1 MSVWLCTYV
10 DDSACEH
17 THTHTGSNAN
27 VQDRGC
33 SHGHAKPIPNRFEI
47 GLGDIDFFV
56 YHITLGGYHDIPD
69 ILVEFKLLE
78 IKVTL
83 KLN

>member
-1 MSVWLCTYV
+1 MSNGFRLEETIFQKAKSKVSQMPIICTCKHTFS
-10 DDSACEH
+10 DAHQACML
-17 THTHTGSNAN
+17 
-27 VQDRGC
+27 
-33 SHGHAKPIPNRFEI
+33 

-56 YHITLGGYHDIPD
+56 YHDTLGGYHDIPD

>member
-1 MSVWLCTYV
+1 MESEQTWSTGHFSSVWSWHFNCV
-10 DDSACEH
+10 HHCPQGVQVDSACAITEVYQ
-17 THTHTGSNAN
+17 TL
-27 VQDRGC
+27 
-33 SHGHAKPIPNRFEI
+33 

-56 YHITLGGYHDIPD
+56 YHNILGGYHNIPD

-83 KLN
+83 KLD

>member
-1 MSVWLCTYV
+1 MCVSVCVCVCACMHAYV
-10 DDSACEH
+10 SCESRKERSDK
-17 THTHTGSNAN
+17 TTLELRG
-27 VQDRGC
+27 QDC
-33 SHGHAKPIPNRFEI
+33 LSQL

-56 YHITLGGYHDIPD
+56 YHDTLGGYHDIPD

>member
-1 MSVWLCTYV
+1 MSFAV
-10 DDSACEH
+10 SAFDQILPCSAIFSN
-17 THTHTGSNAN
+17 TLNPVVTGS
-27 VQDRGC
+27 
-33 SHGHAKPIPNRFEI
+33 KL

-56 YHITLGGYHDIPD
+56 YHDTLGGYHDIPD

>member
-1 MSVWLCTYV
+1 M
-10 DDSACEH
+10 
-17 THTHTGSNAN
+17 GSKEFHCYDFFPQYHNIKFRA
-27 VQDRGC
+27 
-33 SHGHAKPIPNRFEI
+33 
-47 GLGDIDFFV
+47 GDIDFFV
-56 YHITLGGYHDIPD
+56 YHDTLGGYHDIPD